1 MNITGMLLPDGSA
14 AETVSEMFSFTGLPD
29 LLIRFGINL
38 AVIILLVRWL
48 YYSAA
53 RRKDYLFTYIL
64 ISTVVFLLCYLL
76 ESVSL
81 QIGFALGLFAIFGI
95 IRYRTNPMPIKEM
108 TYLFLV
114 IGVSVINALTADT
127 SLFEILFANIAIVL
141 ITFGLEKVWL
151 LRHTS
156 SKAIVYE
163 KINLIVPE
171 KYDEMISDLQ
181 QRTGI
186 TEIKKVEIGSI
197 NFLKDT
203 CRMIIYYE
211 NKSRSVN
218 LADNGFIKPDD
229 SDDDD

>member
-1 MNITGMLLPDGSA
+1 MNITGIVPQT
-14 AETVSEMFSFTGLPD
+14 TVTESIDQAMFSFTGVPE
-29 LLIRFGINL
+29 LLLRFGINL
-38 AVIILLVRWL
+38 LVILILVRWL
-48 YYSAA
+48 YYSTT

-64 ISTVVFLLCYLL
+64 ISSVVFLLCYLL

-114 IGVSVINALTADT
+114 IGISVINALTAGANMT
-127 SLFEILFANIAIVL
+127 MIVFANLAVIL
-141 ITFGLEKVWL
+141 ITMGLEKMWL
-151 LRHTS
+151 LRHIS

-171 KYDEMISDLQ
+171 KYDEMIADLQ

-186 TEIKKVEIGSI
+186 KDIKKVEIGAI

-211 NKSRSVN
+211 DKARSVN
-218 LADNGFIKPDD
+218 LADQNAFIKPDD
-229 SDDDD
+229 NDDD